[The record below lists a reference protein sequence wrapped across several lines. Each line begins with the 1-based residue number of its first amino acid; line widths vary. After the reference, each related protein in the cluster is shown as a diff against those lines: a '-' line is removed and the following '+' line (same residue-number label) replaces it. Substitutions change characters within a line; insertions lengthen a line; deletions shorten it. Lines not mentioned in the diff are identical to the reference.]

1 MGWDERAEQ
10 DIEDIHRALAEKNKV
25 TDHTPGPWTVKNDPV
40 APERVVVDM
49 GDGIVAVHPFKDWKS
64 NADRAR
70 LIAAAPDLLA
80 ALEQIANL
88 PDEGEGGNDIA
99 RAAIAKAKG
108 ES

>member
-1 MGWDERAEQ
+1 MA
-10 DIEDIHRALAEKNKV
+10 
-25 TDHTPGPWTVKNDPV
+25 DHTPGPWTVKNDPV

-80 ALEQIANL
+80 ALESLVVEPLRAGQTNWDWYDRHKA
-88 PDEGEGGNDIA
+88 A
-99 RAAIAKAKG
+99 YAAIAKARG
-108 ES
+108 LEA

>member
-1 MGWDERAEQ
+1 M
-10 DIEDIHRALAEKNKV
+10 K
-25 TDHTPGPWTVKNDPV
+25 HTPGLWTVKNDPV

-70 LIAAAPDLLA
+70 LIAVAPDLLA
-80 ALEQIANL
+80 AMEAVSDEWDAYIGSGDTEGHDDPVLVGEKIAAL
-88 PDEGEGGNDIA
+88 

-108 ES
+108 EA